1 MGLIHDVC
9 TAADD
14 PPPFVALREIRL
26 KCENG
31 VEYSGLRA
39 DKHRARYPELSTT
52 VFMQAPA
59 VVFSVALDIARTL
72 NWKIAAA
79 VESDGRIE
87 ATAATRFLRFK
98 DDVVIRIRAQGAGA
112 QLDVRSAS
120 RIGVTDLG
128 VNARRISAFCQEL
141 NNRLKTIS

>member
-39 DKHRARYPELSTT
+39 DKHRARYPELTT
-52 VFMQAPA
+52 AVFMQAPA
-59 VVFSVALDIARTL
+59 AVFNVALDLARTL
-72 NWKIAAA
+72 NWTIAAA
-79 VESDGRIE
+79 VEAEGRIE

-98 DDVVIRIRAQGAGA
+98 DDVVIRICAHGAGA
-112 QLDVRSAS
+112 QLDMRSAS

-141 NNRLKTIS
+141 NNHLKTNS